1 MSEYQTISQIM
12 QAAVSPVFLLAGV
25 GALLN
30 VLSGRLGRI
39 IDRLRFLQR
48 YIDITEGEDKAVML
62 MKRRQSSFRMRRM
75 YISIFFCTLAGL
87 MVCMV
92 VAALFIGGI
101 NQFSL
106 DSFISIL
113 FVACMI
119 CLIVSFVLLSL
130 EIFLATKTTRRNLI
144 KTETIV
150 SKYKYQGS
158 SNE

>member
-1 MSEYQTISQIM
+1 M

-48 YIDITEGEDKAVML
+48 YIDITEGEDKSVML
-62 MKRRQSSFRMRRM
+62 MNRRQSIFMRLM
-75 YISIFFCTLAGL
+75 YIFIFSCTLAGL

-106 DSFISIL
+106 NTFISVL

-119 CLIVSFVLLSL
+119 CLIISFILLSF

-150 SKYKYQGS
+150 SKYKLQ
-158 SNE
+158 